1 MDDLA
6 RWLGEQFDADALWAM
21 EASRRY
27 GEPAPEGGA
36 HWQWEDS
43 DTDEI
48 IIPDPGRE
56 EVVGGESFR
65 VALRSRETW
74 PTHSVGELPQFAI
87 PEAEEVPSAVGG
99 HIVRWDPARVLRE
112 IAIDHELLREY
123 EQLLRAHARHEK
135 AAEELATDIEHENR
149 TGKWEGPG
157 NPGTRQGA
165 LRREADYLPAMLHVM
180 ERWARSKAAVY
191 NQRPGYRE
199 EWRP

>member
-1 MDDLA
+1 MSGVDLVQ
-6 RWLGEQFDADALWAM
+6 WLTAQFDADVLWAM

-27 GEPAPEGGA
+27 GEPAPEGGF

-48 IIPDPGRE
+48 VIPDPGRDE
-56 EVVGGESFR
+56 HVGGESFR

-112 IAIDHELLREY
+112 IEVDRELLAEY
-123 EQLLRAHARHEK
+123 GRLLRAHAAHK
-135 AAEELATDIEHENR
+135 AEAARMTEAGDDD
-149 TGKWEGPG
+149 P
-157 NPGTRQGA
+157 TRIAA
-165 LRREADYLPAMLHVM
+165 LRREADYLPAMLHVV
-180 ERWARSKAAVY
+180 ERWAKRKAAVY
-191 NQRPGYRE
+191 DGRPGYQE
-199 EWRP
+199 SWRP